1 MNTLL
6 KKIIAFTLLTGALV
20 ACTSNEAGQARP
32 DATTSSSPQSSP
44 STSQAGSTD
53 QLLRLDTCE
62 TLENLA
68 GQLPITAIK
77 AFGEESCGGRYD
89 GNVGF
94 QFTKFPT
101 MGLADYKTDPESE
114 VSPTTIA
121 GRTAQLTRK
130 TVASSTGCAMS
141 IEITESSRVDIVGS
155 YYASLDETCA
165 AVTALATAIAPNLP
179 TG

>member
-6 KKIIAFTLLTGALV
+6 KKIIAFTLLSGALV
-20 ACTSNEAGQARP
+20 ACTSSEKGQARP
-32 DATTSSSPQSSP
+32 DTTANSSPQTSSP
-44 STSQAGSTD
+44 TSQTGNAD
-53 QLLRLDTCE
+53 QLIQLDLCE
-62 TLENLA
+62 TLDNLS

-94 QFTKFPT
+94 QFAKFPT
-101 MGLADYKTDPESE
+101 MGLADYVTDPESK
-114 VSPTTIA
+114 VSSTTIA
-121 GRTAQLTRK
+121 GRTAQLTRR

-165 AVTALATAIAPNLP
+165 AVTAIAEAVAPSLP